1 MALSTT
7 FLYYVFMENMFF
19 YTIQRKKEKE
29 NLICVFST
37 YTRFDVSVECI
48 AVTQDGF
55 PITKLSAKNRSRVV
69 FY

>member
-1 MALSTT
+1 
-7 FLYYVFMENMFF
+7 MFF

-69 FY
+69 FS

>member
-1 MALSTT
+1 
-7 FLYYVFMENMFF
+7 MENMFF

-55 PITKLSAKNRSRVV
+55 PITN
-69 FY
+69 